1 VITVDKA
8 VNLITIISSLTKLIE
23 GSVMSKE
30 EYDVLKGIIASEG
43 YSLEK
48 LKNIS
53 LIKFLQE
60 VCKDFSTLDVKG
72 SVTID

>member
-1 VITVDKA
+1 MDKA
-8 VNLITIISSLTKLIE
+8 LNLITIISSLTKLLE

-43 YSLEK
+43 YQLEK
-48 LKNIS
+48 LENIS
-53 LIKFLQE
+53 LIEFLQE

-72 SVTID
+72 SVRVD